1 MYDNLNIKIITFNIY
16 KDYDEWYAK
25 SNDSLYLLGETI
37 EVFGES
43 LQDLQNQ
50 VYIEINNRCFDE
62 YDIDMYTNSDKIEF
76 LLTKGIPHI
85 QTSPKN

>member
-1 MYDNLNIKIITFNIY
+1 VENINIKIITFNIY

-25 SNDSLYLLGETI
+25 STDSMYILGETI

-62 YDIDMYTNSDKIEF
+62 YDIDMFTNYNKIEL
-76 LLTKGIPHI
+76 LLTKGIPLI
-85 QTSPKN
+85 PSQTKN